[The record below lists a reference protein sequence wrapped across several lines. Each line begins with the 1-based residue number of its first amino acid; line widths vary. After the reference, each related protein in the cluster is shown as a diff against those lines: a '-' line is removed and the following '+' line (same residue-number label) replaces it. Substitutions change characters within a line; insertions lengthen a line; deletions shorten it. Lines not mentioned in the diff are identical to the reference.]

1 VAAYADAHVQV
12 AKLSDDATT
21 VSEVS
26 VLDHAERVVELSR
39 MLSGQP
45 DSDTARRHA
54 EELLAT
60 ASAAFG
66 DVAASG

>member
-12 AKLSDDATT
+12 AKQSDEATT
-21 VSEVS
+21 VSRVTQ
-26 VLDHAERVVELSR
+26 LDHAERVVELSR

-54 EELLAT
+54 EELLL
-60 ASAAFG
+60 AAAG
-66 DVAASG
+66 EVRSG